1 MMRPFVPLINDT
13 YVEQLLIRKT
23 KLMAQEIE
31 LGLDTFGD
39 IPSWSGWTTAKPRAS
54 HPKRGG

>member
-1 MMRPFVPLINDT
+1 
-13 YVEQLLIRKT
+13 
-23 KLMAQEIE
+23 LMAQEIE